1 MMMEVE
7 VSEDKIIERLT
18 GTDVLVLKFLLQR
31 PYKTIKTSSCNIAR
45 CIKKS
50 ESGVVKS
57 IRKLKYLG
65 LLRRSFGGSWFIIP
79 EKEELVKKIIE
90 ALKEPEF
97 LVEPSKEETIP
108 PIQ

>member
-1 MMMEVE
+1 MMEA
-7 VSEDKIIERLT
+7 EDVVKAIIERLT

-31 PYKTIKTSSCNIAR
+31 PYRAIKTSSCNIAR
-45 CIKKS
+45 YVEKS
-50 ESGVVKS
+50 ESSVVKS
-57 IRKLKYLG
+57 IRKLKYMG
-65 LLRRSFGGSWFIIP
+65 LLRRSFGGSWYIIP